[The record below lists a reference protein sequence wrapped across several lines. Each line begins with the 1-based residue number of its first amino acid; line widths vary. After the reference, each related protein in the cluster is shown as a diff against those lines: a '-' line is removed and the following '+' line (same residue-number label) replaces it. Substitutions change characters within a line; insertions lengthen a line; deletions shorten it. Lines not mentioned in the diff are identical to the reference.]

1 MADYEYQLN
10 RWQNRNSDYPTR
22 RKLVTVEDIVIDDN
36 TTLDAG
42 TQIIANVERSDGNVS
57 VVGTPFNATTMN
69 NFESRINAAF
79 EKCLGF
85 LDCGAIDNDAIN
97 STNGFDFSSE
107 VSNAI
112 VQCPILE
119 FYYSDSDNRDG
130 STSER
135 IFIGDYSSTNK
146 ISLDQ
151 ISCGSNDDD
160 SDKDAF
166 YLKTATLNITN
177 NNGIINLRRVRA
189 RTKRL
194 VRHTDGS
201 FEVDKYTSSTPS
213 YTDPI
218 DIYINKI
225 IGYKFKTT

>member
-1 MADYEYQLN
+1 MADYEYQLDRWKN
-10 RWQNRNSDYPTR
+10 RDSNYPTR

-42 TQIIANVERSDGNVS
+42 TQIIANVERFDGNVS

-69 NFESRINAAF
+69 NFETRINDAF
-79 EKCLGF
+79 GRCLGF
-85 LDCGAIDNDAIN
+85 LNCGAIDNDAIT

-119 FYYSDSDNRDG
+119 FYYSDSHNNDG

-135 IFIGDYSSTNK
+135 IFIDDYSSTNK

-151 ISCGSNDDD
+151 ISCGND
-160 SDKDAF
+160 SDNSF
-166 YLKTATLNITN
+166 YFKTITIEITN
-177 NNGIINLRRVRA
+177 NNGIINLKTDKTRS
-189 RTKRL
+189 KRL
-194 VRHTDGS
+194 VRDGNGN
-201 FEVDKYTSSTPS
+201 FTVNTYDGYIPLTP
-213 YTDPI
+213 DPI

>member
-10 RWQNRNSDYPTR
+10 RWQNRTSDYPTR

-69 NFESRINAAF
+69 NFESRINDAF
-79 EKCLGF
+79 EQCLGF
-85 LDCGAIDNDAIN
+85 LDCGAIDNDAITN
-97 STNGFDFSSE
+97 TNGFDFSSE
-107 VSNAI
+107 ISNAI

-119 FYYSDSDNRDG
+119 FYYSDSNNNDG

-135 IFIGDYSSTNK
+135 IFIDDYSLTNK

-151 ISCGSNDDD
+151 ISCSANDDD
-160 SDKDAF
+160 SF
-166 YLKTATLNITN
+166 YFKTITIEITN
-177 NNGIINLRRVRA
+177 NNGIINLKTDKTRS
-189 RTKRL
+189 KRL
-194 VRHTDGS
+194 VRDSNGTFTVNTYNG
-201 FEVDKYTSSTPS
+201 YTPLTP
-213 YTDPI
+213 DPI

-225 IGYKFKTT
+225 IGYKFKIPTI